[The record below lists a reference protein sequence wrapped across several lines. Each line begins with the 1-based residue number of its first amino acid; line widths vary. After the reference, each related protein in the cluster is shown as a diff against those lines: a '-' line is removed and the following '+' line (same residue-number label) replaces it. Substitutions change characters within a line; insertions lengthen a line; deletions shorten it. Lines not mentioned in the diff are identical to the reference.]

1 MKLFVTG
8 GAGFIGSNFIRYW
21 LTKYPTDQIV
31 NFDKLT
37 YAGNLNNLA
46 DIATSNYFFIQ
57 GDITDPVAVAR
68 AMAGSDTVV
77 HFAAESH
84 VDRSITEPA
93 VFLKTNVLGTHTLL
107 EAAREHNIKRFHHVS
122 TDEVYGSL
130 KFDDTELF
138 HELRPH
144 QPNSPYAASKSGS
157 DMLVR
162 AYWHT
167 YQLPT
172 TISNTSNNYGPYQ
185 YPEKLIPLMILNA
198 LHDRPLPV
206 YGDGKNIRDWIHV
219 TDHCRAIDL
228 IINQGQ
234 PGETY
239 CVGGDSERMNID
251 VVRDILRLLDKPE
264 SLITHVKDRPGH
276 DQRYAIDSSKI
287 KRTLGFTH
295 AYDWHKGLAETVEW
309 YQEHADWWRP
319 LLNEE
324 YQKYYQRI
332 YEQR

>member
-1 MKLFVTG
+1 
-8 GAGFIGSNFIRYW
+8 
-21 LTKYPTDQIV
+21 
-31 NFDKLT
+31 
-37 YAGNLNNLA
+37 
-46 DIATSNYFFIQ
+46 
-57 GDITDPVAVAR
+57 AVSR
-68 AMAGSDTVV
+68 AMAGSDMVV

-93 VFLKTNVLGTHTLL
+93 VFLKTNVIGTHTLL
-107 EAAREHNIKRFHHVS
+107 EAAREHQVKRFHHVS

-167 YQLPT
+167 FQLST
-172 TISNTSNNYGPYQ
+172 TISNTSNNYGAYQ
-185 YPEKLIPLMILNA
+185 FPEKLIPLMILNA
-198 LHDRPLPV
+198 LHNRPLPV

-228 IINQGQ
+228 IIHQGQ

-239 CVGGDSERMNID
+239 CVGGDSERQNIE
-251 VVRDILRLLDKPE
+251 VVRDILQLLNKPE
-264 SLITHVKDRPGH
+264 SLITYVKDRPGH

-287 KRTLGFTH
+287 KRELGFTH
-295 AYDWHKGLAETVEW
+295 TYNWTTGLAETVKW
-309 YQEHADWWRP
+309 YQGHADWWRP

-324 YQKYYQRI
+324 YQKYYQKI